1 MASLAPLAD
10 RSSVTGAGREAPWC
24 SDDDLQ
30 ADADTAWAVDLGLL
44 DADERD
50 PWMGE
55 PDSAQEEEPAGLVG
69 MMSALAVS
77 SQDRHRAAAAESAL
91 IRRLLDAARAD
102 PASWV
107 GEDPTL
113 DPGWI
118 DGRGRRVAAVRRDRE
133 DMAVRAV
140 VAEIAVRL
148 RLSEQTVRARAAET
162 EILQR
167 RCPNLWRAF
176 ADGNVSERHATETAR
191 LAASLPEDPAS
202 WAEFDAGV
210 VDRALRLAPARFVA
224 SARALRERVH
234 AESRESRHRRAA
246 QDRGVWLTPELDG
259 MATLTAFLP
268 AAQASEV
275 MARVDRAARH
285 LRTRTDEERTLA
297 QLRADAFADLLSVG
311 SAAPDSGGGRARGRA
326 AVVVTIPAL
335 TLLGADD
342 APATL
347 DGYGPIDLDTARR
360 LAGDATSW
368 IRVLTHPVTGVPLAL
383 DRTRYRV
390 PTALRR
396 WLGITSPTCIFPGC
410 GRAARDC
417 DLDHLRSWAEGGPTD
432 DDNLAPECRHHHRV
446 RHETRWHP
454 SVGPDGEYRWISP
467 LGREVDADPPPF

>member
-1 MASLAPLAD
+1 MAFLAPPD
-10 RSSVTGAGREAPWC
+10 GRSSAAEPEWSGADP
-24 SDDDLQ
+24 LQ
-30 ADADTAWAVDLGLL
+30 TDADTAWAIDLGLVDGDVHDSWA
-44 DADERD
+44 DADAVHD
-50 PWMGE
+50 
-55 PDSAQEEEPAGLVG
+55 EEADGLVD
-69 MMSALAVS
+69 MMSALAAR

-91 IRRLLDAARAD
+91 IRRLLDAAQAD
-102 PASWV
+102 PVPWV

-113 DPGWI
+113 DPAWT
-118 DGRGRRVAAVRRDRE
+118 DVRGRTVAAVRRDRH
-133 DMAVRAV
+133 DMAARAV
-140 VAEIAVRL
+140 VAEIAARL

-176 ADGNVSERHATETAR
+176 ADGSVSERHAAEAAR

-234 AESRESRHRRAA
+234 AESREARHRRAA

-268 AAQASEV
+268 AAQASEA

-285 LRTRTDEERTLA
+285 LRTRPDEERTLA
-297 QLRADAFADLLSVG
+297 QLRADAFADLLATEP
-311 SAAPDSGGGRARGRA
+311 AAPSGDGGRPRSRA
-326 AVVVTIPAL
+326 AVVVTVPAL

-360 LAGDATSW
+360 LAGEATSW
-368 IRVLTHPVTGVPLAL
+368 TRVLTHPLTGVPPAL
-383 DRTRYRV
+383 DRTVYRV

-417 DLDHLRSWAEGGPTD
+417 DLDHLRAWAEGGPTD

-446 RHETRWHP
+446 RHETLWRP
-454 SVGPDGEYRWISP
+454 TGGPGEESRWISP

>member
-1 MASLAPLAD
+1 MASLAPLD
-10 RSSVTGAGREAPWC
+10 GRSSAADAGRDAPWC

-30 ADADTAWAVDLGLL
+30 ADAHTAWAVDLGLL

-50 PWMGE
+50 PWRDE
-55 PDSAQEEEPAGLVG
+55 PDSAQDEGAEALVG
-69 MMSALAVS
+69 MMSVLAAR
-77 SQDRHRAAAAESAL
+77 SQERHRAAAAESAL
-91 IRRLLDAARAD
+91 IRRLVDAARAD
-102 PASWV
+102 PTPWV
-107 GEDPTL
+107 GADPTV
-113 DPGWI
+113 DPAWS
-118 DGRGRRVAAVRRDRE
+118 DGRGRTVAAVRRDRL
-133 DMAVRAV
+133 DMAERAV

-148 RLSEQTVRARAAET
+148 RLSEQAVRARAAET

-167 RCPNLWRAF
+167 RCPQLWRAF
-176 ADGNVSERHATETAR
+176 ADGNVSERHAAEAAR
-191 LAASLPEDPAS
+191 LAASLPEHPAS
-202 WAEFDAGV
+202 WPEFDAGV
-210 VDRALRLAPARFVA
+210 VDRALRLTPARFVT

-234 AESRESRHRRAA
+234 AESRETRHHRAA

-285 LRTRTDEERTLA
+285 LRTRPDQERTLA
-297 QLRADAFADLLSVG
+297 QLRADAFVDLLSAG
-311 SAAPDSGGGRARGRA
+311 SAAADSDGGRPGDRA

-368 IRVLTHPVTGVPLAL
+368 IRVLTHPATGVPLTL

-417 DLDHLRSWAEGGPTD
+417 DLDHLRAWAEGGPTD

-446 RHETRWHP
+446 RHETQWHP
-454 SVGPDGEYRWISP
+454 TVDPDGEYQWISP

>member
-1 MASLAPLAD
+1 M
-10 RSSVTGAGREAPWC
+10 GE
-24 SDDDLQ
+24 
-30 ADADTAWAVDLGLL
+30 
-44 DADERD
+44 DERAD
-50 PWMGE
+50 
-55 PDSAQEEEPAGLVG
+55 GLVG
-69 MMSALAVS
+69 LMSALAAR

-91 IRRLLDAARAD
+91 IRRLVDAAHAD
-102 PASWV
+102 PTPWV
-107 GEDPTL
+107 GDDPTL
-113 DPGWI
+113 DPARA
-118 DGRGRRVAAVRRDRE
+118 DPRGRTVAAVWRDRRD
-133 DMAVRAV
+133 MAERAV
-140 VAEIAVRL
+140 VAEIAVTL
-148 RLSEQTVRARAAET
+148 RLSEQAVRARAAET

-176 ADGNVSERHATETAR
+176 AEGNVSERHAFEAAR
-191 LAASLPEDPAS
+191 LAATLPEDPAS
-202 WAEFDAGV
+202 WVEFDAGV
-210 VDRALRLAPARFVA
+210 VDRALRLAPARFVT

-234 AESRESRHRRAA
+234 AESLETRHRRAA
-246 QDRGVWLTPELDG
+246 GDRGVWFTPELDG

-268 AAQASEV
+268 AAQASEA
-275 MARVDRAARH
+275 MARVERAARD
-285 LRTRTDEERTLA
+285 LRTRPGEERTLA
-297 QLRADAFADLLSVG
+297 QLRADAFADLLTTEP
-311 SAAPDSGGGRARGRA
+311 AALDSGEGRSRGRA

-360 LAGDATSW
+360 LAGEATSW
-368 IRVLTHPVTGVPLAL
+368 IRVLTHPLTGVPLAL
-383 DRTRYRV
+383 DRAVYRV

-417 DLDHLRSWAEGGPTD
+417 DLDHLQPWAESGPTD

-454 SVGPDGEYRWISP
+454 TVDPDGAYQWISP

>member
-10 RSSVTGAGREAPWC
+10 RSSVTGAGQEAPGC

-55 PDSAQEEEPAGLVG
+55 PDSAQEEAATGLVG
-69 MMSALAVS
+69 MMGVLAAR
-77 SQDRHRAAAAESAL
+77 SQEHARAAAESAF
-91 IRRLLDAARAD
+91 IRRLVDAARAD
-102 PASWV
+102 PTPWV
-107 GEDPTL
+107 GHDPTL
-113 DPGWI
+113 DPAWI
-118 DGRGRRVAAVRRDRE
+118 DVRGRTVAAVRRDRH
-133 DMAVRAV
+133 DMAERAV

-246 QDRGVWLTPELDG
+246 QHRGVWLTPELDG

-268 AAQASEV
+268 ATQASEV

-285 LRTRTDEERTLA
+285 LRTRPDEERTLA
-297 QLRADAFADLLSVG
+297 QLRADAFADLLTSG
-311 SAAPDSGGGRARGRA
+311 CAAPDIDGGRRA

-432 DDNLAPECRHHHRV
+432 DDNLAPECRHHHRI

-454 SVGPDGEYRWISP
+454 TFGPDGEYRWISP